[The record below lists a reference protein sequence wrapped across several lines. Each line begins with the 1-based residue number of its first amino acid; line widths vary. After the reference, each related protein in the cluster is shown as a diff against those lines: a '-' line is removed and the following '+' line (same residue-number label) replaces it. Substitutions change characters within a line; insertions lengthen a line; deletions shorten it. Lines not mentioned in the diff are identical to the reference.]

1 MRSLLLGGIALGAVV
16 TLGVAYSKL
25 TVAGASPASPRDT
38 LVAPVAPAAPAVA
51 RALPTPSVEAAPS
64 ALAPSPETQRLEERR
79 VLYETV
85 DALVQASD
93 FERARRLLD
102 QDQER
107 YGDDSA
113 PEWRDLEQGYRL
125 MADCL
130 EHPSAKHRARGEAF
144 LLVSEARA
152 ISAKLRAACNKPTK

>member
-1 MRSLLLGGIALGAVV
+1 MRSLLLGGIALGAVA

-25 TVAGASPASPRDT
+25 TVAGASPAAARDT
-38 LVAPVAPAAPAVA
+38 LVAPTPPATPAVA
-51 RALPTPSVEAAPS
+51 SALPTPSVEAAPS

-85 DALVQASD
+85 DALVQASE
-93 FERARRLLD
+93 FERARQLLD

-130 EHPSAKHRARGEAF
+130 ERPSAKHRARGEAF
-144 LLVSEARA
+144 LLVSEAHA